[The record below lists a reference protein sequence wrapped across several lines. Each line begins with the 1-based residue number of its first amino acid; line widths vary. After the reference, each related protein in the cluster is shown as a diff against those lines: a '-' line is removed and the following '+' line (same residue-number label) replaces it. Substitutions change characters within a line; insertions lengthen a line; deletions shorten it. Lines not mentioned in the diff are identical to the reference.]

1 MTIIHNGLKVIFIK
15 FKIWPIISQRTVH
28 TNFAGRRFSKTENA
42 SIHVKGCCQAEDQQ
56 KQNFRQK
63 QNYQQK
69 QNFQQKQN
77 QETSVCHNII

>member
-1 MTIIHNGLKVIFIK
+1 M
-15 FKIWPIISQRTVH
+15 
-28 TNFAGRRFSKTENA
+28 
-42 SIHVKGCCQAEDQQ
+42 KGCCQAEDQQ

-77 QETSVCHNII
+77 LQQKQNQETSVCHNIIWRSVYGWPGYNISNIHCSIAE

>member
-1 MTIIHNGLKVIFIK
+1 M
-15 FKIWPIISQRTVH
+15 
-28 TNFAGRRFSKTENA
+28 
-42 SIHVKGCCQAEDQQ
+42 KGCCQAEDQQ

-77 QETSVCHNII
+77 LQQKQNQETSVCHKIIWRSVDGWRGYNISNINCSTAE